1 MRTLLCLLLPVLLS
15 ACEREPSATTVTF
28 WAMGREGE
36 RVQSLVP
43 AFERQNPGIQVNVQ
57 QIPWSAAHEKLL
69 TAFAGDA
76 LPDVVQLG
84 NTWVPE
90 FVALG
95 ALEALDG
102 RLGVS
107 TQVEDFFAGILD
119 TSRLEGR
126 LYGIPWY
133 VDTRLIFYRK
143 DRLAAAGYDQP
154 PRTRREWLDLMA
166 RLKALPGAAHYP
178 LLLPMNEWQLP
189 VILALQTGAELLSDG
204 GRHGHFQGQGFRDAF
219 AFYLDLFRQ
228 GYAPAVAEAQI
239 ANLYREFSRGYFALY
254 ITGPWNIGEFERRL
268 PPEMADRWD
277 TAVLPGPSD
286 QDSGPGLSLAGGA
299 SLGLARSS
307 RHQAAALRWMDYLA
321 QPAQQAAFY
330 RLSGDLPAR
339 QSAWALPELATAP
352 HIAAFRQQLDHVVAT
367 PKIPEWERIAAK
379 LSHYAEKAVR
389 GEMSEAQA
397 LAALDADVER
407 ILAKRRWLLDRVAPS
422 GAVRP

>member
-1 MRTLLCLLLPVLLS
+1 MRAFLCLLLSVLLS
-15 ACEREPSATTVTF
+15 ACEREPTVTAVTF
-28 WAMGREGE
+28 WAMGREGDL
-36 RVQSLVP
+36 VQSLVP
-43 AFERQNPGIQVNVQ
+43 AFERQNPDIQINVQ

-95 ALEALDG
+95 ALDPLDG
-102 RLGVS
+102 KLDAAV
-107 TQVEDFFAGILD
+107 QVEDFFAGILD

-133 VDTRLIFYRK
+133 VDTRLIFYNK
-143 DRLAAAGYDQP
+143 DRLAEVGYHQP
-154 PRTRREWLDLMA
+154 PKTRREWLDLMA
-166 RLKALPGAAHYP
+166 RLKALPGAEHYP

-204 GRHGHFQGQGFRDAF
+204 GRHGHFQGQGFHDAF
-219 AFYLDLFRQ
+219 TFYLDLFRQ
-228 GYAPAVAEAQI
+228 GYAPALAEAQI

-268 PPEMADRWD
+268 PPEMADHWD
-277 TAVLPGPSD
+277 TAVLPSPHD
-286 QDSGPGLSLAGGA
+286 QDSRPGLSLAGGA
-299 SLGLARSS
+299 SLGLVRSS
-307 RHQAAALRWMDYLA
+307 QHKAAALRWIEYLA
-321 QPAQQAAFY
+321 QPAQQATFY
-330 RLSGDLPAR
+330 RLTGDLPAR
-339 QSAWALPELATAP
+339 QSAWTLPELVTAP
-352 HIAAFRQQLDHVVAT
+352 HVAAFRQQLAHVAAT

-407 ILAKRRWLLDRVAPS
+407 ILEKRRWLLDRAALPR
-422 GAVRP
+422 AVRP